1 MKNINIGDIYWMP
14 AAKHL
19 NKNSTDEKLVISKV
33 GTKYIYTIKE
43 KTNTEYQFTFESEGK
58 LRLVNNMCSST
69 AYSEELWKKQK
80 LIIELEELNKEI
92 KLRFPQINSSTNFI
106 EYHELI
112 SRMNEVTQRI
122 LDKD

>member
-1 MKNINIGDIYWMP
+1 MWSIIPIG
-14 AAKHL
+14 
-19 NKNSTDEKLVISKV
+19 
-33 GTKYIYTIKE
+33 KE